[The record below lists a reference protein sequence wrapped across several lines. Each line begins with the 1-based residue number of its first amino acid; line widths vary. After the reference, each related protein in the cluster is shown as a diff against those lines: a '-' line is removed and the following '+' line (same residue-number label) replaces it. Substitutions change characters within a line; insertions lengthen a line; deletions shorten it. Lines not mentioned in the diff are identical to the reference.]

1 MSDSTE
7 DFSTFFK
14 PPTKPTLKFDDA
26 VRFFKGVAPKAR
38 CTTCNSKTWE
48 IPISDNDDS
57 LCLLQDS
64 GMTRTGEQVYNLYI
78 ECRNCGWIR
87 GHRVGAIQQWLST
100 NPKDQIQEQQ
110 EDDE

>member
-1 MSDSTE
+1 
-7 DFSTFFK
+7 
-14 PPTKPTLKFDDA
+14 
-26 VRFFKGVAPKAR
+26 
-38 CTTCNSKTWE
+38 
-48 IPISDNDDS
+48 
-57 LCLLQDS
+57 
-64 GMTRTGEQVYNLYI
+64 MTRTGEQVYNLYI